1 MITSSPLW
9 TVLCPF
15 CYPHFLPWLEC
26 IIFDY
31 TFMKPLQL
39 FNCRISHVLCV
50 YGHPLLYLT
59 LSCLESD
66 WFFKQLEVHGHNYC
80 LLVCECNGFRSSL
93 LYSDFVHCTLRLW
106 QLPGLIWHST
116 MFMCAWMQLCVFC
129 LGSFDGVWG
138 FVWCV
143 VCRWWMWWAHRPPNW
158 SPCFLCPIWISVG
171 RTC

>member
-9 TVLCPF
+9 TVLYPL
-15 CYPHFLPWLEC
+15 CYAHFLPWLEC
-26 IIFDY
+26 IIFHY
-31 TFMKPLQL
+31 TFMKPLHL

-116 MFMCAWMQLCVFC
+116 MFMCVWMQLCVFC
-129 LGSFDGVWG
+129 SGSGT
-138 FVWCV
+138 
-143 VCRWWMWWAHRPPNW
+143 
-158 SPCFLCPIWISVG
+158 VG
-171 RTC
+171 PLMGSEDLSDV